1 MKKLRAKTIRF
12 QSTISL
18 KRGENPAARGFTLVE
33 ILIVVII
40 LGILASII
48 IPKFSTATVEAR
60 ENMMRENL
68 RILRTQIATYRAQH
82 WDISP
87 GYDAGGNPDEQA
99 FIDQMTMFTDED
111 GNTDAIASAVFRY
124 GPYMS
129 EIPENPLN
137 AIASVN
143 MIADGAAMPAAATN
157 NDGWVY
163 KPEDIIFRSDSP
175 GNDMTGR
182 SYFSY

>member
-1 MKKLRAKTIRF
+1 MKMLRAKTTGF
-12 QSTISL
+12 QTIASL
-18 KRGENPAARGFTLVE
+18 RCGKSPAARGFTLVE

-48 IPKFSTATVEAR
+48 IPKFSTATVETR
-60 ENMMRENL
+60 ENMTRENL
-68 RILRTQIATYRAQH
+68 RIMRTQIATYRAQH

-87 GYDAGGNPDEQA
+87 GYDAAGNPDEQA

-111 GNTDAIASAVFRY
+111 GNTNAIASAVFRY
-124 GPYMS
+124 GPYLS

-137 AIASVN
+137 AKASIN
-143 MIADGAAMPAAATN
+143 MIADGAGMPAAATD

-163 KPEDIIFRSDSP
+163 KPQDIIFRADSI
-175 GNDMTGR
+175 GNDITGR

>member
-1 MKKLRAKTIRF
+1 MKKLRAKTICF
-12 QSTISL
+12 QSTASL
-18 KRGENPAARGFTLVE
+18 KRGEIHAVTGFTLVE

-48 IPKFSTATVEAR
+48 IPKFSTASVEAR
-60 ENMMRENL
+60 ENMMKENL

-87 GYDAGGNPDEQA
+87 GYDASGNPDEQA

-111 GNTDAIASAVFRY
+111 GNTNAIASAVSRY

-137 AIASVN
+137 AKASVN
-143 MIADGAAMPAAATN
+143 MIADGAGMPAAATD

-163 KPEDIIFRSDSP
+163 KPQDIIFRADSP